1 MADYSWQKTVKSAAR
16 DIKPRLLV
24 TRTRP
29 QHFPLHRG
37 SSHAPLQLISTPT
50 RLLAI
55 MINLHKAHRAT
66 VFYAAF
72 LFLSAVSADAR
83 DAPKLVRSLLSG
95 DDATVAY
102 EWSGVFSVT
111 GNSHTWIMQKK
122 DNKYA
127 DPSMKLVIIPVASPT
142 LSNADGLMTAKSD
155 AGNDLMEDSCTEKS
169 NGDKLTP
176 AADGTCFNL
185 NVNDSLSEVS
195 FTINTA
201 DLTGLAFFAEHE
213 PTEFEDTKHFFQD
226 SAEEDIECLAQT
238 VAESGHD
245 HGHGEETIKPTCAC
259 ASRTHRFEIDCTDK
273 PTMQAAID
281 YLSANGICSS
291 CEPTDECKKQ
301 FLILQTHHD
310 YCHHTEIPDTAEH
323 EIHDFEGN
331 YDGCSI
337 SRRYVDTAKD
347 CPALGYTCATAAT
360 KLPTLAQL
368 TTADCAATK
377 CKSELCITYFQQILL
392 AHDTCDHDE
401 IKQFHETALHDL
413 EEVCDAA
420 GHWCNTAPEST
431 IRLDTSLCVTS
442 GATSKFAA
450 ALGLCAAGSFIAA
463 V

>member
-1 MADYSWQKTVKSAAR
+1 MADYDWQKTVKSAAR
-16 DIKPRLLV
+16 DIKSRILV
-24 TRTRP
+24 TRTNP
-29 QHFPLHRG
+29 HHFRLHKG
-37 SSHAPLQLISTPT
+37 SSHAPLQLIPTPT
-50 RLLAI
+50 RLLSI
-55 MINLHKAHRAT
+55 MINLRKTHRAT

-72 LFLSAVSADAR
+72 LFLAAASADAR

-111 GNSHTWIMQKK
+111 GDSHTWIMQKK
-122 DNKYA
+122 DNAYA
-127 DPSMKLVIIPVASPT
+127 DPSMKLVIIPVASPN
-142 LSNADGLMTAKSD
+142 LSNAAGLMTDKSS
-155 AGNDLMEDSCTEKS
+155 AGDTLMEGSCTEKS
-169 NGDKLTP
+169 NGETLTP
-176 AADGTCFNL
+176 ADDGTCFNM

-201 DLTGLAFFAEHE
+201 GLTGLAFFAEHV

-245 HGHGEETIKPTCAC
+245 HGHGEETTKPTCAC
-259 ASRTHRFEIDCTDK
+259 ASRTHRFAIDCTDK
-273 PTMQAAID
+273 TTMQAAID

-310 YCHHTEIPDTAEH
+310 YCHHTEIPDSAEL
-323 EIHDFEGN
+323 EIHDFEGH

-337 SRRYVDTAKD
+337 SRRYVDTAND
-347 CPALGYTCATAAT
+347 CPALGYTCANAAT
-360 KLPTLAQL
+360 NLPTQEQL
-368 TTADCAATK
+368 TTANCATS
-377 CKSELCITYFQQILL
+377 CNSETCITYFQQILL

-401 IKQFHETALHDL
+401 IEQFHETALHNL

-431 IRLDTSLCVTS
+431 NRLDTSLCVTS
-442 GATSKFAA
+442 VASSKFAA
-450 ALGLCAAGSFIAA
+450 ALGLCAASSFIAA